1 MRRTKNCSV
10 RACALD
16 AAANG
21 LQLSELQP
29 LQMCVCVLANRLTSN
44 ALGRH
49 FSFDFI
55 SNSFYALLL
64 SHFILQP
71 NIQIEESLA
80 GRSHVDGNISY
91 DFLDIRRLMNETIS
105 CTPNNAKTQINSNR
119 LTAFSCVNKTG
130 VKICCL
136 LLHAQPSPVSSDSYR
151 VQMAHYCRN
160 CDQIVWNQIIII
172 IAEINSNT
180 YHYYDFY
187 DCHHHHNAKIAIY
200 ISLLTSC
207 DHERTKI

>member
-1 MRRTKNCSV
+1 MRRTKNFSV

-16 AAANG
+16 AATNE

-29 LQMCVCVLANRLTSN
+29 LQMCVCVLAKRLKSN

-55 SNSFYALLL
+55 SNCFYALLL

-91 DFLDIRRLMNETIS
+91 DFLDMLRLMNETIS
-105 CTPNNAKTQINSNR
+105 CTPNNVKTQINSNR

-130 VKICCL
+130 VKIC
-136 LLHAQPSPVSSDSYR
+136 QEPSPVSSDSYR

-172 IAEINSNT
+172 IAEKI
-180 YHYYDFY
+180 DF
-187 DCHHHHNAKIAIY
+187 
-200 ISLLTSC
+200 
-207 DHERTKI
+207 